1 MMAAAS
7 PPRHFKRPLHRRTPS
22 SLEIV
27 QEETS
32 NMATPEDADG
42 SGLPKSRSEPQLGV
56 SELSARPTPGD
67 STHAG
72 SALLDE
78 PVSSTNPQPLSTPGL
93 SRSAS
98 FSNSSYHDESD
109 FEDAAFFPPV
119 EKLTMF
125 DFVENLALSQRIEKI
140 QSSIAS
146 QTERIK
152 NQAKNRGITKDRVV
166 EEWRRRVPSEAE
178 QLEKYKRRMRH
189 SVDRLNRR
197 WNESLTV
204 TAREKASFIA
214 AVMNIFVSGYLV
226 GCHPDLLPHWYTA
239 QLLYFMPLRF
249 FTYHKKGYHYFLA
262 DLCYFV
268 NILLVLSV
276 WVFPQSKRLFI
287 ATYCLCMGNN
297 AVAIVMWRNSL
308 VFHSMDKV
316 VSLFIHIMPCVTLHC
331 LVHLLSPE
339 YQQEHYPAI
348 YDIRHSDPTSPH
360 HYSLLQMMLW
370 ATVPYAFWQL
380 GYHFLITVRRRDKIA
395 AGRPTS
401 FTWLRKSY
409 AKTWIG
415 KIVLSLPDFLQEP
428 AFMFIQYSYAVLTM
442 LPCPVWFWYR
452 WPSGLFL
459 SVVFIWSVYN
469 GATYYIDVFGNR
481 FQKELEQL
489 KADMARWQASP
500 EGGFTPF
507 TPMEGG
513 NEKQLGYI
521 PPLEG
526 STSVKPVDGET
537 RERK

>member
-1 MMAAAS
+1 MTA
-7 PPRHFKRPLHRRTPS
+7 P
-22 SLEIV
+22 
-27 QEETS
+27 
-32 NMATPEDADG
+32 DDDG
-42 SGLPKSRSEPQLGV
+42 GGVPKSRSEPQLGV
-56 SELSARPTPGD
+56 SSLSARPLPGD
-67 STHAG
+67 STHAA
-72 SALLDE
+72 SALLEDQAS
-78 PVSSTNPQPLSTPGL
+78 SSTNPPGL

-109 FEDAAFFPPV
+109 NEDAAFFPPV

-125 DFVENLALSQRIEKI
+125 DFVENLALAQRIEKL
-140 QSSIAS
+140 QNSIS
-146 QTERIK
+146 TQTEKIR
-152 NQAKNRGITKDRVV
+152 NQAKNRGITRDRVI
-166 EEWRRRVPSEAE
+166 EEWRRRVPTEAE
-178 QLEKYKRRMRH
+178 QLDKYKQRMRR
-189 SVDRLNRR
+189 SVDRLSQR

-226 GCHPDLLPHWYTA
+226 GCHPDYFPHWYTA
-239 QLLYFMPLRF
+239 QLLYFMPIRYV
-249 FTYHKKGYHYFLA
+249 TYHRKGYHYFLA

-268 NILLVLSV
+268 NILTVLTM

-297 AVAIVMWRNSL
+297 AVAIIMWRNSL

-331 LVHLLSPE
+331 IVHLLSPE
-339 YQQEHYPAI
+339 YQQQHYPAI
-348 YDIRHSDPTSPH
+348 YEIRNSDPSSPH
-360 HYSLLQMMLW
+360 HYNLFQMMLW
-370 ATVPYAFWQL
+370 ATVPYAVWQL
-380 GYHFLITVRRRDKIA
+380 SYHFLITVRRRDKIA

-415 KIVLSLPDFLQEP
+415 KIVLSLPEFLQEP
-428 AFMFIQYSYAVLTM
+428 AFMLIQYSYAVLTM
-442 LPCPVWFWYR
+442 LPCPAWFWYR

-459 SVVFIWSVYN
+459 TVVFVWSVYN

-489 KADMARWQASP
+489 KKDMAKWQSSP
-500 EGGFTPF
+500 EGGFTPY
-507 TPMEGG
+507 TPASDSTD
-513 NEKQLGYI
+513 KQLGYI

>member
-7 PPRHFKRPLHRRTPS
+7 PPRHFRRPLHRRTPS

-27 QEETS
+27 QEEIS

-140 QSSIAS
+140 QTSIAS

-489 KADMARWQASP
+489 KADMAKWQASP

-526 STSVKPVDGET
+526 STSVKPVDGEI